1 VRTKIKRFY
10 KKDGG
15 VVQLIDKE
23 KMKNWPIELPLIF
36 IEYVR
41 NNLIKTYNDPKVQKE
56 VEKYLNEILE
66 DIAIPRL
73 INVLKEDISDEI
85 LTALERIEEL
95 AKKKIE
101 MIMPI
106 KPYLDDL
113 LKNKDKRIRELSKNI
128 YELFNK
134 AEKRKL
140 LAEKRKIMQQK
151 EREFLEGK
159 ISNEEYAKIRKEYL
173 LLRED

>member
-1 VRTKIKRFY
+1 MRTKIKRFY

>member
-1 VRTKIKRFY
+1 MRTKIKRFY

-128 YELFNK
+128 YKLFNK

>member
-1 VRTKIKRFY
+1 MRTKIKRFY

-85 LTALERIEEL
+85 LTALERI
-95 AKKKIE
+95 
-101 MIMPI
+101 
-106 KPYLDDL
+106 
-113 LKNKDKRIRELSKNI
+113 DKRIRELSKNI

>member
-128 YELFNK
+128 YKLFNK